1 MTFSENLLKQIAS
14 DPDGLRAAVLREQA
28 ERSLGAFIRQAWSV
42 IEPGTT
48 YIDNWHIELIAEHL
62 QAVNSGE
69 IRRLII
75 NIPPRHMKS
84 IEATV
89 CYPVWTW
96 IQHPEKRFIKVSYSD
111 ALSRKHNI
119 LSRDI
124 INSPWYQE
132 NWSDRFHL
140 KYDVNRQ
147 NEFENNHHGMLY
159 STSVG
164 GAITGNGA
172 DVIIIDDPQNPIMA
186 NSETE
191 RQNSIDFFKNTLQT
205 RLNNPKTGA
214 FIIIMQ
220 RLHENDLTGYILS
233 EDLGYTHLCLP
244 AEAPERTVITFPVS
258 KRQIVREAGD
268 ILNPQRFDHEVI
280 ESLKKSMGSLQYA
293 GQFQQVPA
301 PAEGVI
307 FKREW
312 LHNFYSDGAAPN
324 TQDIQSWD
332 MAFTKSEGSAKVA
345 GFVMGRK
352 GADIYIKD
360 LVNDKMTFTESVAA
374 VRTLYRDAFGALG
387 KADEERVARAAAER
401 GGHIE
406 ILRVGEDD
414 KAEQHHRH
422 AREQRGAGLH
432 QIEVIEE
439 IHGLA
444 DDDRIDEHS
453 DADRLAQKDVD
464 DEDGE
469 GDRDGSRAVEDA
481 ERFGGAE
488 IQHLPRADADV
499 RLNGEIDAE
508 TVEKERDRREEHIQ
522 QNRAGRGIVPQRGL

>member
-1 MTFSENLLKQIAS
+1 MTFSENFLKQIAN
-14 DPDGLRAAVLREQA
+14 DPNGLRAAVLREQA
-28 ERSLGAFIRQAWSV
+28 ERGLGAFIRQAWSV
-42 IEPGTT
+42 IEPGTI

-96 IQHPEKRFIKVSYSD
+96 IKHPEKRFIKVSYSD

-244 AEAPERTVITFPVS
+244 AEAPERTVITFPIS
-258 KRQIVREAGD
+258 KKQIVREAGD

-312 LHNFYSDGAAPN
+312 LHNFYSDGAAPS

-345 GFVMGRK
+345 GFVMGRHH
-352 GADIYIKD
+352 ADIYIKD

-374 VRTLYRDAFGALG
+374 VRTLSG
-387 KADEERVARAAAER
+387 KWPRARAKVVENKANGPAIVDLLKKEIPGMVEFNPKGSKDER
-401 GGHIE
+401 AISVTPYFE
-406 ILRVGEDD
+406 
-414 KAEQHHRH
+414 
-422 AREQRGAGLH
+422 AGN
-432 QIEVIEE
+432 
-439 IHGLA
+439 IHFP
-444 DDDRIDEHS
+444 DPKTHPW
-453 DADRLAQKDVD
+453 VD
-464 DEDGE
+464 DLI
-469 GDRDGSRAVEDA
+469 RDLLMFPKGTYKDTTDA
-481 ERFGGAE
+481 LVQGILYLMDKPTMSAPPKSAM
-488 IQHLPRADADV
+488 LS
-499 RLNGEIDAE
+499 
-508 TVEKERDRREEHIQ
+508 KESYWRT
-522 QNRAGRGIVPQRGL
+522 

>member
-1 MTFSENLLKQIAS
+1 MNSYWEKYIRSPAFDPAS
-14 DPDGLRAAVLREQA
+14 LERAVMREKA
-28 ERSLGAFIRQAWSV
+28 ERSLDSFIQQAWSV

-48 YIDNWHIELIAEHL
+48 YVDNWHIGLIAEHL
-62 QAVNSGE
+62 QAINDGE
-69 IRRLII
+69 LRRLII

-89 CYPVWTW
+89 CYPAWTW
-96 IQHPEKRFIKVSYSD
+96 TKRPEKRFIKVSYSD

-119 LSRDI
+119 LTRDI
-124 INSPWYQE
+124 IQSPWYQE
-132 NWSDRFHL
+132 NWGDRFTM
-140 KYDVNRQ
+140 KDDVNRQ
-147 NEFENNHHGMLY
+147 NEFENNHHGMMY

-172 DVIIIDDPQNPIMA
+172 DVIIIDDPQNPLMA

-205 RLNNPKTGA
+205 RLNDPKTGA

-244 AEAPERTVITFPVS
+244 AEAPERTIITFPKS
-258 KRQIVREAGD
+258 GKQIIREEGE
-268 ILNPQRFDHEVI
+268 ILNPQRFDAEVLTG
-280 ESLKKSMGSLQYA
+280 LKKSMGSLQYA

-312 LHNFYSDGAAPN
+312 LQSFYRDGAAPN

-345 GFVMGRK
+345 GFVMGRH

-374 VRTLYRDAFGALG
+374 VRTLSG
-387 KADEERVARAAAER
+387 KWCRARAKVVENKANGPAIVDLLKKEIPGMVEFNPKGSKEERAISVTPYFE
-401 GGHIE
+401 
-406 ILRVGEDD
+406 
-414 KAEQHHRH
+414 
-422 AREQRGAGLH
+422 AGN
-432 QIEVIEE
+432 
-439 IHGLA
+439 IHFP
-444 DDDRIDEHS
+444 DPKTHPW
-453 DADRLAQKDVD
+453 VD
-464 DEDGE
+464 DLI
-469 GDRDGSRAVEDA
+469 RDLLIFPKGTFKDTTDA
-481 ERFGGAE
+481 LVQGILYLMDKPAATGPPKGTS
-488 IQHLPRADADV
+488 LS
-499 RLNGEIDAE
+499 
-508 TVEKERDRREEHIQ
+508 KESYWRR
-522 QNRAGRGIVPQRGL
+522 R

>member
-124 INSPWYQE
+124 INSPWYQQ

-360 LVNDKMTFTESVAA
+360 LVNDKMTFTESVTA
-374 VRTLYRDAFGALG
+374 VRTLSG
-387 KADEERVARAAAER
+387 KWPRARAKVVENKANGPAIVDLLKKEIPGMVEFNPKGSKDER
-401 GGHIE
+401 AISVTPYFE
-406 ILRVGEDD
+406 
-414 KAEQHHRH
+414 
-422 AREQRGAGLH
+422 AGN
-432 QIEVIEE
+432 
-439 IHGLA
+439 IHFP
-444 DDDRIDEHS
+444 DPKTHPW
-453 DADRLAQKDVD
+453 VD
-464 DEDGE
+464 DLI
-469 GDRDGSRAVEDA
+469 RDLLMFPKGTYKDTTDA
-481 ERFGGAE
+481 LVQGILYLMDKPTMSAPPKSAM
-488 IQHLPRADADV
+488 LS
-499 RLNGEIDAE
+499 
-508 TVEKERDRREEHIQ
+508 KESYWRT
-522 QNRAGRGIVPQRGL
+522 